1 TLTPSEIIDDKGYQQ
16 IFPRNNEI
24 SKEVYLACIRI
35 AKPCDT
41 IINSLKN
48 RKSVKKINAFIATHF
63 RFHIYSIAAAL
74 VTGKIDYD
82 EDELAKISDDTV
94 SKEMVLKI
102 IEEVKIHFGKD
113 DYKSIDLKSQEDA
126 GLWTLVALS
135 ILEKLA

>member
-1 TLTPSEIIDDKGYQQ
+1 YYSNRGKSYLKRFSIAFLAKAVMSVWLKVPHEATLTPSEIIDDKGYQQ

-102 IEEVKIHFGKD
+102 IE
-113 DYKSIDLKSQEDA
+113 
-126 GLWTLVALS
+126 
-135 ILEKLA
+135 